1 MLLYEKNYQ
10 LRVSDFDHSDNLRP
24 SAILDMFQSVASE
37 HATKLNIGYEE
48 LLQNDCVWVLLR
60 MRYDV
65 IKNIGFGVENV
76 IVKTW
81 PQVAGKV
88 DFDRDYCIES
98 LDGERL
104 VKASSKWCVIN
115 MKTRRITAGSAV
127 YPLEEHYDEIIYPEG
142 LKKLPTFELDGADV
156 FEGYAGHSCLDH
168 NGHVNNVKYNDFILD
183 AIKLEKGES
192 IKSFEINYVNEMQ
205 VGAFTLYSKKEGN
218 KRLIRGFSNEKES
231 FRAEIEL
238 F

>member
-24 SAILDMFQSVASE
+24 SAVLDMFQSVASE
-37 HATKLNIGYEE
+37 HATKLSVGYNE

-65 IKNIGFGVENV
+65 VKNVCFGVENV
-76 IVKTW
+76 VVKTW
-81 PQVAGKV
+81 PHEAGRV
-88 DFDRDYCIES
+88 DYDRDFCIES
-98 LDGERL
+98 IAGERL

-115 MKTRRITAGSAV
+115 MQTRRIAVDNAV
-127 YPLEEHYDEIIYPEG
+127 YPLDEYYKEVVYPEG
-142 LKKLPTFELDGADV
+142 LKKLPMVDLDGADV

-192 IKSFEINYVNEMQ
+192 IKSFEINYINEMQ
-205 VGAFTLYSKKEGN
+205 VGKFTLYVKKEDN
-218 KRLIRGFSNEKES
+218 KRLIRGFFNEKES

>member
-10 LRVSDFDHSDNLRP
+10 LRVSDFDQSDSLRP

-37 HATKLNIGYEE
+37 HAAKLNIGYDE
-48 LLQNDCVWVLLR
+48 LLQKDSVWVLLR

-65 IKNIGFGVENV
+65 LKNVGFGVENV
-76 IVKTW
+76 VVKTW
-81 PQVAGKV
+81 PQVAGRV
-88 DFDRDYCIES
+88 DYDRDYCIES
-98 LDGERL
+98 LDGERY

-115 MKTRRITAGSAV
+115 MQTRRITTGSAV
-127 YPLEEHYDEIIYPEG
+127 YPLEEHYGEVIYPEG
-142 LKKLPTFELDGADV
+142 LKKLPIFELDGADV
-156 FEGYAGHSCLDH
+156 FDGYAGHSCLDH

-183 AIKLEKGES
+183 ALKLERGEV

-205 VGAFTLYSKKEGN
+205 VGAFTLYTKKDGN

-231 FRAEIEL
+231 FRAVVEL

>member
-24 SAILDMFQSVASE
+24 SAMLDIFQSVASE
-37 HATKLNIGYEE
+37 HATKLNIGYSE
-48 LLQNDCVWVLLR
+48 LLQQDSAWVLLR

-65 IKNIGFGVENV
+65 IKRVGFGIENV
-76 IVKTW
+76 VAKTW
-81 PQVAGKV
+81 PHMAGRV
-88 DFDRDYCIES
+88 DYDRDYCIES
-98 LDGERL
+98 VDGERL
-104 VKASSKWCVIN
+104 VNASSKWCIIN
-115 MKTRRITAGSAV
+115 MQTRRIVTGNAV
-127 YPLEEHYDEIIYPEG
+127 YPLEEYFSEVIYPEG
-142 LKKLPTFELDGADV
+142 LKKLTIFELDGADV

-183 AIKLEKGES
+183 ALKLEKGEC
-192 IKSFEINYVNEMQ
+192 IKAFEINYINEMQ
-205 VGAFTLYSKKEGN
+205 VGAFTLYMKKDGN

>member
-10 LRVSDFDHSDNLRP
+10 LRVSDFDGSDSLRP
-24 SAILDMFQSVASE
+24 SAVLDMFQSVASE
-37 HATKLNIGYEE
+37 HATKLNIGYNE
-48 LLQNDCVWVLLR
+48 LIQRDLVWVILR

-65 IKNIGFGVENV
+65 KKRVSFGEENV

-81 PQVAGKV
+81 PHKEGRV
-88 DFDRDYCIES
+88 DYDRDYAIEG

-104 VKASSKWCVIN
+104 VVGSSKWCVIN
-115 MKTRRITAGSAV
+115 MSTRRISVGSAV
-127 YPLEEHYDEIIYPEG
+127 YPEGEHYGEIIYPEG
-142 LKKLPTFELDGADV
+142 LKKLPDFSIDGAEV

-168 NGHVNNVKYNDFILD
+168 NGHINNVKYCDFILD
-183 AIKLEKGES
+183 AIKLEKQE
-192 IKSFEINYVNEMQ
+192 IKSFEINYINEMQ
-205 VGAFTLYSKKEGN
+205 VGEFTLYTKKEGN
-218 KRLIRGFSNEKES
+218 KRLIKGFSKEKES

>member
-37 HATKLNIGYEE
+37 HASKLNIGYEE
-48 LLQNDCVWVLLR
+48 LLQKDSVWVLLR

-76 IVKTW
+76 VVKTW

-98 LDGERL
+98 SDGERL

-115 MKTRRITAGSAV
+115 MKTRRITTGSAV
-127 YPLEEHYDEIIYPEG
+127 YPVEEHYDEVIYPEG
-142 LKKLPTFELDGADV
+142 LKKLPAFELDDADV

-183 AIKLEKGES
+183 AIRLEKGEC

-205 VGAFTLYSKKEGN
+205 VGAFTLYSKKDGN

-231 FRAEIEL
+231 FRAVVEL

>member
-10 LRVSDFDHSDNLRP
+10 LRVSDFDYSDNLRP
-24 SAILDMFQSVASE
+24 NAILDMFQSVASE
-37 HATKLNIGYEE
+37 HASKLSIGYTD
-48 LLQNDCVWVLLR
+48 LLKKDSVWVLLR

-65 IKNIGFGVENV
+65 VKRVNFGTENV

-81 PQVAGKV
+81 PHKAGRV
-88 DFDRDYCIES
+88 DYDRDYCIES

-115 MKTRRITAGSAV
+115 MQTRRIAVGNAV
-127 YPLEEHYDEIIYPEG
+127 YPEGEHYGEVIYEDG
-142 LKKLPTFELDGADV
+142 LKKLPDFAVEDAEV
-156 FEGYAGHSCLDH
+156 FKGYAGHSCLDH

-183 AIKLEKGES
+183 ALKLEKEEC
-192 IKSFEINYVNEMQ
+192 IKSFEINYINEMQ
-205 VGAFTLYSKKEGN
+205 VGEFTLYVKKEGN
-218 KRLIRGFSNEKES
+218 KRLIKGFSNGKES
-231 FRAEIEL
+231 FRAVLET

>member
-10 LRVSDFDHSDNLRP
+10 LRVSDFDQNDSLRP
-24 SAILDMFQSVASE
+24 SAMLDMFQSVASE
-37 HATKLNIGYEE
+37 HATKLNIGYSD
-48 LLQNDCVWVLLR
+48 LLQKDSVWVLLR

-65 IKNIGFGVENV
+65 IRRVGFGVENV

-88 DFDRDYCIES
+88 DYDRDYCIES

-115 MKTRRITAGSAV
+115 MQTRRIAV
-127 YPLEEHYDEIIYPEG
+127 GNAIYPEGEHYSEVIYPEG
-142 LKKLPTFELDGADV
+142 LKKLPTFELDGASV
-156 FEGYAGHSCLDH
+156 YEGYAGHSCLDH

-183 AIKLEKGES
+183 ALKLEKGEI
-192 IKSFEINYVNEMQ
+192 IKVFEINYVNEMQ
-205 VGAFTLYSKKEGN
+205 VGNFALYVKKDGN
-218 KRLIRGFSNEKES
+218 KRLIRGFSNEKEA
-231 FRAEIEL
+231 FRAVVEL